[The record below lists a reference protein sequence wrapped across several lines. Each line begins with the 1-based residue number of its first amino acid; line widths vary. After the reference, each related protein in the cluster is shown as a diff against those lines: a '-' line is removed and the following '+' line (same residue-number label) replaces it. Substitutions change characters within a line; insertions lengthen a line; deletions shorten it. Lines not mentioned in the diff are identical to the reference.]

1 MASISFGLI
10 FGGTPSI
17 SITSAV
23 SLSLFELPA
32 GGSSDGRLAEL
43 KGEDDIVNT
52 THGQCF
58 RFAFGSFCLS
68 SGTYFLPLRTVIST
82 WSSSMD
88 TLYVL

>member
-1 MASISFGLI
+1 MASISFGLM

-23 SLSLFELPA
+23 SLSLFEVPA

-52 THGQCF
+52 THGGVQNSKV
-58 RFAFGSFCLS
+58 AVHVSELQN
-68 SGTYFLPLRTVIST
+68 TTVERYSAVIF
-82 WSSSMD
+82 
-88 TLYVL
+88 